1 MTATFPGARAPDRE
15 RVVDAH
21 GVRLHVCEW
30 GAPDAPPVL
39 LAHGIG
45 DFARSF
51 DLLVPGLAD
60 AGWRVVAWD
69 QRGHGD
75 SEHTDLYS
83 WQADVRDLL
92 AVAAS
97 CGSAPMPAIG
107 HSKGGSLLAWAVQAL
122 PWRFS
127 QLVLLDGLSF
137 NSPSLAAQ
145 DLWRGLLTTDGLR
158 KLVGRH
164 RDGKPRFLPT
174 REALVAQRARANPRL
189 PVAWV
194 EYLVSLGARHSA
206 DGWCWTHDPRAV
218 APLIGPH
225 PSQWMLRRLGGM
237 SPALLAIV
245 GGVRESVSW
254 KVALS
259 EIEPHLPPGAQV
271 ENWAEVGHFVHI
283 EAPQATAQRVLEFL
297 KRP

>member
-1 MTATFPGARAPDRE
+1 MTTTLVDARAPDRE
-15 RVVDAH
+15 RDLDVQ

-30 GAPDAPPVL
+30 GEPQAPPVL
-39 LAHGIG
+39 LAHGVG
-45 DFARSF
+45 DCARTF
-51 DLLVPGLAD
+51 DLLAPSLAD
-60 AGWRVVAWD
+60 AGWRAVAWD

-75 SEHTDLYS
+75 SDHTDLYS

-97 CGSAPMPAIG
+97 CGSRPMPAIG

-137 NSPSLAAQ
+137 NSPALSSQ
-145 DLWRGLLTTDGLR
+145 DLWQGMLSGAGLQ
-158 KLVGRH
+158 KWIGRH
-164 RDGKPRFLPT
+164 VDRQHRCWPT
-174 REALVAQRARANPRL
+174 REALVEQRAKANPRL

-194 EYLVSLGARHSA
+194 RHVVDHGSCHGA
-206 DGWCWTHDPRAV
+206 DGWRWKHDPRAV

-225 PSQWMLRRLGGM
+225 PSQWMLRRLAGM
-237 SPALLAIV
+237 SPGLLAIV

-254 KVALS
+254 KVALC
-259 EIEPHLPPGAQV
+259 EIEPFLPPEAEV
-271 ENWAEVGHFVHI
+271 ESWPEVGHFVHI
-283 EAPQATAQRVLEFL
+283 EAPEKTAHRILAFL

>member
-15 RVVDAH
+15 RAVEAQ

-30 GAPDAPPVL
+30 GALDAPSVL

-51 DLLVPGLAD
+51 DLLGPALAEG
-60 AGWRVVAWD
+60 GWRAVAWD

-75 SEHTDLYS
+75 SDPTDLYS
-83 WQADVRDLL
+83 WQADVRDLM

-122 PWRFS
+122 PWRFA
-127 QLVLLDGLSF
+127 QIVLLDGLSF
-137 NSPSLAAQ
+137 NSPGLASQ
-145 DLWRGLLTTDGLR
+145 DLWSGMLTDQGLQKWIARHTDGQAR
-158 KLVGRH
+158 CV
-164 RDGKPRFLPT
+164 PT

-189 PVAWV
+189 PPAWI
-194 EYLVSLGARHSA
+194 EYLVDQGARHTPE
-206 DGWCWTHDPRAV
+206 GWRWKHDPRAV

-225 PSQWMLRRLGGM
+225 PSQWMLRRLAGM
-237 SPALLAIV
+237 APPLLAIV

-259 EIEPHLPPGAQV
+259 DIEPYLPPGAQV
-271 ENWAEVGHFVHI
+271 DNWADVGHFVHI
-283 EAPQATAQRVLEFL
+283 EAPQATAQRVLNFL
-297 KRP
+297 KKP

>member
-1 MTATFPGARAPDRE
+1 MTATFPGARAPDRT
-15 RVVDAH
+15 RALQAQ
-21 GVRLHVCEW
+21 GLRLQVCEW

-51 DLLVPGLAD
+51 DLLAPALAD
-60 AGWRVVAWD
+60 AGWRAVAWD

-75 SEHTDLYS
+75 SDHADLYS

-92 AVAAS
+92 AVADD
-97 CGSAPMPAIG
+97 CGSAPLPAIG

-137 NSPSLAAQ
+137 NSPGVAAQ
-145 DLWRGLLTTDGLR
+145 DLWRGLLTAEGLQR
-158 KLVGRH
+158 WIARQTEH
-164 RDGKPRFLPT
+164 PPRYQAT
-174 REALVAQRARANPRL
+174 REALVEQRAKANPRL
-189 PVAWV
+189 PAAWIDR
-194 EYLVSLGARHSA
+194 LVDLGARHTPE
-206 DGWCWTHDPRAV
+206 GWRWKHDPRAV

-225 PSQWMLRRLGGM
+225 PSQWMLRRLAGM

-245 GGVRESVSW
+245 GGVRESMSW
-254 KVALS
+254 KVDLS

-271 ENWAEVGHFVHI
+271 ERWPEAGHFVHI
-283 EAPQATAQRVLEFL
+283 EAPQATAQRVLSFL
-297 KRP
+297 RSA

>member
-1 MTATFPGARAPDRE
+1 MFPDARAPDRE
-15 RVVDAH
+15 RAVDAH
-21 GVRLHVCEW
+21 GVHLHVCEW

-51 DLLVPGLAD
+51 DLLAPALAD

-97 CGSAPMPAIG
+97 CGSAPLPAIG
-107 HSKGGSLLAWAVQAL
+107 HSKGGSLLAWAVQAM

-137 NSPSLAAQ
+137 NSPALAAQ
-145 DLWRGLLTTDGLR
+145 DLWGGLLTAEGLQ
-158 KLVGRH
+158 KWVGRH
-164 RDGKPRFLPT
+164 VDRKTRFMPT
-174 REALVAQRARANPRL
+174 REALVEQRARANPRL
-189 PVAWV
+189 PKAWV
-194 EYLVSLGARHSA
+194 DHLVAQGAHHAA
-206 DGWCWTHDPRAV
+206 DGWCWKHDPRAV

-225 PSQWMLRRLGGM
+225 PSQWMLRRLAGM

-245 GGVRESVSW
+245 GGVREGVSW

-259 EIEPHLPPGAQV
+259 EIEPHLPPGAEV
-271 ENWAEVGHFVHI
+271 ESWADAGHFVHI
-283 EAPQATAQRVLEFL
+283 EAPQATAERILVFL